1 MRYIRTNCASIGKL
15 LSLVYICI
23 YSANDLVP
31 LTIKCNFFHR
41 DYYSCVRITR
51 GTIVMTF
58 CTQSGECIQQELQH
72 PCHPATSWALPA
84 LQAVQRTDNLH
95 LRDLLAGDCN
105 LKQWQYNNSRLPQ
118 PVAGAC
124 RCIWA
129 NSCLGPTGKQWQ
141 GTMAVF
147 LKVPLAEGTALNH
160 PWCDSTSEVYPSSLM
175 LWQSMWLVH

>member
-1 MRYIRTNCASIGKL
+1 MNDLGTSQLIRHNLETQLAFHPETMEKIGRFSKWCIFFIYCLQSGVYAIYTTCASIGKL

-58 CTQSGECIQQELQH
+58 CTQSRECIQQELQH

-84 LQAVQRTDNLH
+84 LQAVKRTDNLH
-95 LRDLLAGDCN
+95 LRDLLA
-105 LKQWQYNNSRLPQ
+105 
-118 PVAGAC
+118 V
-124 RCIWA
+124 
-129 NSCLGPTGKQWQ
+129 T
-141 GTMAVF
+141 T
-147 LKVPLAEGTALNH
+147 T
-160 PWCDSTSEVYPSSLM
+160 
-175 LWQSMWLVH
+175 